1 MKFHKL
7 VLATLAVA
15 CLSLAQP
22 AASPIKKITTVEGI
36 TEYRL
41 DNGMIVLLIPDA
53 SSPKVTV
60 NVTYMVGSKHENYG
74 ESGMAHLLEHMV
86 FKGTPTNKNIWKALQ
101 DHGAQFNGT
110 TWLDRTNYFETMSAT
125 DENLEWTLRME
136 ADRMVNSLIAKKDL
150 DSEMTVVRNEF
161 EMGENSP
168 MRIVMQRA
176 MSAAFEWH
184 NYGKTTIGARSD
196 IENVPIENLQAFYRK
211 YYQPDNAM
219 LVVAGKFDETKA
231 LNWIADSFAKIPKPA
246 RKLQKIYTE
255 EPIQDGDRQVNVRR
269 VGDIQLVST
278 VYHVP
283 PGTHAD
289 FSAVQILSTIL
300 SDTPSGR
307 LYKALV
313 DNKKAASV
321 SGFEFQTAD
330 PGVVMFFAQL
340 TKDQNLDEARTTMLR
355 VIEGIGKEPPTKE
368 EVERARSKMIKDLEL
383 ALTKTDQVG
392 ISLSEY
398 ASMGDWRMIFVDR
411 DRLKNTKLED
421 VQRAAKTYFKE
432 SNRTVGQF
440 IPTEKPDRS
449 EIPKAPDVSA
459 ILKDYKG
466 QADVAKGE
474 AFDPSPANIDARTK
488 RVTLPNGM
496 KLVMLAKQNRGG
508 GVRAQI
514 MLRMGTEKSLW
525 GKGAIPQFTSQ
536 MLMKGTVK
544 RTRQQIDDELSKIK
558 TQLNVGGGGAG
569 VQASLE
575 TVKEHLV
582 EAMKLAAEVL
592 REPSFPDTELEQ
604 IRQRTIA
611 SIDAGRRDPQGIG
624 LQELQ
629 RQIYPAKDG
638 DPRENR
644 TFDQMTA
651 DAKAVKLEDVK
662 AFYKEFYGATYGD
675 IVVVGDFDPVRVEAL
690 AKDLFGAWKSTTPY
704 VRMTRGYAKIE
715 PETKV
720 IETPDKA
727 NALFLAGSRFRMSDE
742 DPDYPSIVI
751 ANFMFGGSNASRLM
765 ERLRQKEGFSYG
777 VQSQMT
783 ASARDDDGMFM
794 TFAILAPQN
803 IVKLEAA
810 YKEEIEKVLKDG
822 FLPAE
827 LEAAK
832 KAWLQQRAVGRSQD
846 AGLMGGL
853 GANEFHGRT
862 FAFQANMEKKVEALT
877 LHDVNTAFR
886 KVLSVE
892 GLSLIKAG
900 DFKKAGITK

>member
-1 MKFHKL
+1 MKSHKL
-7 VLATLAVA
+7 VVATLAFA
-15 CLSLAQP
+15 CLSFAQP

-41 DNGMIVLLIPDA
+41 DNGLIVLLIPDA

-101 DHGAQFNGT
+101 DHGAQFNGS

-219 LVVAGKFDETKA
+219 LVVAGKFDEAKA
-231 LNWIADSFAKIPKPA
+231 LKWIEDSFAKIPRPA

-255 EPIQDGDRQVNVRR
+255 EPTQDGDRQVNVRR

-340 TKDQNLDEARTTMLR
+340 TKDQNIDEARTTMLR

-368 EVERARSKMIKDLEL
+368 EVERARSKMLKDLEL
-383 ALTKTDQVG
+383 ALTKTDRVG

-398 ASMGDWRMIFVDR
+398 ASMGDWRMIFIDR

-440 IPTEKPDRS
+440 IPTENPDRT
-449 EIPKAPDVSA
+449 EIPKAPDVAS

-496 KLVMLAKQNRGG
+496 KLVMLSKQNRGG
-508 GVRAQI
+508 GVRAQV

-575 TVKEHLV
+575 TVKEHLL

-604 IRQRTIA
+604 IRLRTIA

-624 LQELQ
+624 FQELQ
-629 RQIYPAKDG
+629 RKLYPTKDG

-644 TFDQMTA
+644 TFDQLTA

-662 AFYKEFYGATYGD
+662 AFYNEFYGASYGD
-675 IVVVGDFDPVRVEAL
+675 IVVIGDFDPAQVEAL
-690 AKDLFGAWKSTTPY
+690 SKELFGAWKSTTPY
-704 VRMTRGYAKIE
+704 VRMTRGFARID
-715 PETKV
+715 PETKL

-727 NALFLAGSRFRMSDE
+727 NAVFIAGSRFRMSDE
-742 DPDYPSIVI
+742 DADYPSIAI
-751 ANFMFGGSNASRLM
+751 ANFMFGGSTASRLM

-827 LEAAK
+827 LDAAK

-846 AGLMGGL
+846 GGLMGGL

-886 KVLSVE
+886 KVLSIE
-892 GLSLIKAG
+892 GLSFIKAG